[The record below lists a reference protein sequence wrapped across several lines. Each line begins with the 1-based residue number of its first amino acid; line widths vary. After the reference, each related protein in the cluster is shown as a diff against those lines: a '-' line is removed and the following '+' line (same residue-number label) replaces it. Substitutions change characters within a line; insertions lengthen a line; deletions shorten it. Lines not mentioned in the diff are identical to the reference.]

1 MAFLVLFGVS
11 VVNLIGLALEASG
24 IIGTRIFLDDRL
36 LAPLGFAGSI
46 LGVNFTINAVGIVI
60 LLLVS
65 IPLLIF
71 YRDARKTLV
80 RFDVLNT
87 ILAISPTDAACFEAA
102 KGVFASDPETFI
114 FVYGHTHNV
123 SLKRIDERVVINT
136 GTWLKK
142 LERVPARFRL
152 LPSVYHPSFRLNYF
166 RIGEDDGQIVIDYQ
180 RVHKAAPRELCLLQR
195 LVSRKPQRDALEDIP
210 RRTVIG

>member
-1 MAFLVLFGVS
+1 
-11 VVNLIGLALEASG
+11 
-24 IIGTRIFLDDRL
+24 
-36 LAPLGFAGSI
+36 
-46 LGVNFTINAVGIVI
+46 
-60 LLLVS
+60 
-65 IPLLIF
+65 
-71 YRDARKTLV
+71 V

-87 ILAISPTDAACFEAA
+87 IPAISPTDAVCFEAA

-114 FVYGHTHNV
+114 FVYGHTHNA

-142 LERVPARFRL
+142 LERVLARFRL

-180 RVHKAAPRELCLLQR
+180 RVHKAAPASFVSYNAWSPASHNATRWKIYREERSSGRSGQVLR
-195 LVSRKPQRDALEDIP
+195 TSR
-210 RRTVIG
+210 